1 MGDAGGLP
9 RRSGAPA
16 LYSRLGLYKA
26 MSDLHW
32 ALVKHANGNPA
43 EDFRAYAL
51 ERLERC
57 RRRVGSPDFDR
68 HLGVVLMGRD
78 GPRSARRVHRRPE

>member
-1 MGDAGGLP
+1 
-9 RRSGAPA
+9 
-16 LYSRLGLYKA
+16 

-32 ALVKHANGNPA
+32 ALVKHANGNPV
-43 EDFRAYAL
+43 EHFRAYVL
-51 ERLERC
+51 KRLERC
-57 RRRVGSPDFDR
+57 RRRVGSADFDG

>member
-1 MGDAGGLP
+1 
-9 RRSGAPA
+9 
-16 LYSRLGLYKA
+16 

-78 GPRSARRVHRRPE
+78 GPRSAGRVHRRPE